1 MIVHTKR
8 AIYHNPTGG
17 EKKGYSLAWAELGAG
32 INKRSQEKKHAE
44 VIHPHPSIW
53 IPNKSFSGEMP

>member
-32 INKRSQEKKHAE
+32 INKRSQEKNTQK
-44 VIHPHPSIW
+44 
-53 IPNKSFSGEMP
+53 

>member
-17 EKKGYSLAWAELGAG
+17 EKKGYSLTWAELGAG
-32 INKRSQEKKHAE
+32 INKRSQEKTCRSNPPA
-44 VIHPHPSIW
+44 
-53 IPNKSFSGEMP
+53 SFYLDTQ